1 MVQPFAPTSIEDL
14 EARLAHASALVK
26 RLHLQ
31 YEVAGI
37 LAEAQSVDDAMHDV
51 LTTLGRTKGWDLTQ
65 AWLFDDD
72 HVQHFYWFDPD
83 VDVAA
88 YLEASRRLDFAQGG
102 HAPAR
107 ALEAGD
113 VVWIPELKQLPNAT
127 RQASAAANN
136 ICNVL
141 VFVLR
146 HGQCVYG
153 VIELASTQCDP
164 PEEGMRQ
171 LFRLLGRDIGRF
183 LEAMKYEAELEKK
196 NARLAQAQRI
206 ARMGHWEWRP
216 LTGQLHINNGTL
228 RALGFDPDQHN
239 PLPTLDAYFARLSD
253 ADRDRLSAQ
262 LDEVQD
268 FQRTEVEAE
277 HVFNCRDGNPRMVVL
292 RAEAQTDRH
301 GRLNRVVG
309 MVQDVT
315 ERRRAEAQL
324 RLIAK
329 AVEQAAEAMVI
340 LDASGTII
348 SVNPAFTRITGYAG
362 AEAAGRLMD
371 ELLHRPTGRHD
382 DAFFRRVVGFLLA
395 DGHWEGE
402 VWALR
407 KNGEVFP
414 ELLSISVIR
423 DDNDSVANYVGVFN
437 DITDQKEQEDRLKQL
452 ALYDSLTGLPNRTL
466 WREHLEQAMT
476 RSARQQ
482 RKIAVLFCDLDRFKP
497 VNDTFGHEVGDQLL
511 KQVADRLRS
520 AVRASDLVSRLG
532 GDEFVVVLESIASEA
547 DAGQV
552 AHKIVDAIGNPFF
565 VGKYDI
571 DIGTSVGIAFYP
583 DHGDK
588 ARTLLRRADQA
599 LYQAKEAGR
608 NGYQV
613 WAPSIAG

>member
-1 MVQPFAPTSIEDL
+1 MVPPSAPTSIEDL

-37 LAEAQSVDDAMHDV
+37 LAEAQSIDDALHDV
-51 LTTLGRTKGWDLTQ
+51 LTTLGRTKGWDLAQ

-72 HVQHFYWFDPD
+72 HVQHFYWVDPD
-83 VDVAA
+83 LDLEA
-88 YLEASRRLDFAQGG
+88 YLEASQQLDFAQEG
-102 HAPAR
+102 HAPAQ
-107 ALEAGD
+107 ALQAGD
-113 VVWIPELKQLPNAT
+113 VVWIPDLKQLPGAT
-127 RQASAAANN
+127 RQAAAAANN

-146 HGQCVYG
+146 HGQHVYG

-183 LEAMKYEAELEKK
+183 LEAMQYEAELEKK

-228 RALGFDPDQHN
+228 RALGFDLGQHN
-239 PLPTLDAYFARLSD
+239 PLPTLEAYFARLSE
-253 ADRDRLSAQ
+253 ADRDRFKAL

-277 HVFNCRDGNPRMVVL
+277 HAFSSPDGSPRMVVV

-324 RLIAK
+324 RLIAR

-340 LDASGTII
+340 LDASGAII
-348 SVNPAFTRITGYAG
+348 SVNPAFTRITGYTG

-382 DAFFRRVVGFLLA
+382 DAFFRRVTGFLLA

-423 DDNDSVANYVGVFN
+423 DDNDNVVNYVGVFN

-466 WREHLEQAMT
+466 LREHLEQAMT

-511 KQVADRLRS
+511 KQVADRLRA

-532 GDEFVVVLESIASEA
+532 GDEFVLVLESIASEA

-552 AHKIVDAIGNPFF
+552 AHKIVEAIGAPFV
-565 VGKYDI
+565 VGEHNI

-613 WAPSIAG
+613 WAPSVAG